1 MSDTLSLIAQ
11 TLGIGPMNFGPAS
24 NAATA
29 LGANAA
35 PVLHGFGWT
44 QRPNGTWIRTPV
56 QPAAAS
62 PEVAQPVVA
71 PPSKDT
77 PAPADK
83 APVWAPA
90 DLLPIYQ
97 AASKR
102 TGIPVEV
109 LLAQAKQESDFNVN
123 AVGSAGEIGL
133 HQVKPETA
141 RDPGFGMQGI
151 DPSSLKNPVVNINFA
166 ADYLKARAGK
176 GADFSNPSAVDAAL
190 KNFNGG
196 GDANYVEN
204 VRRYMGSTSKPTD
217 GAS

>member
-1 MSDTLSLIAQ
+1 
-11 TLGIGPMNFGPAS
+11 MNFGPAT

-44 QRPNGTWIRTPV
+44 QRPDGTWVRTPV
-56 QPAAAS
+56 QPAPQAAVPVEFVAQEQPAAEVPA
-62 PEVAQPVVA
+62 PEVAQPVT
-71 PPSKDT
+71 PPSKDN

-133 HQVKPETA
+133 HQIKPSTA
-141 RDPGFGMQGI
+141 SEPGFGMQGI

-176 GADFSNPSAVDAAL
+176 GADFSNPSAVDVAL

-196 GDANYVEN
+196 GDPNYVAN
-204 VRRYMGSTSKPTD
+204 VRRYATSKPAD